1 MDTLGDLGLMLGAV
15 VLVFIYSVFVLG
27 GCSPVHF
34 RALSAIIGIGCVFL
48 SIMAGYAIA
57 FGCGQKISQLHN
69 ILPFM
74 IIGIGVDD
82 MFVIV
87 NSIDQTSPHLSA
99 NERFKIGMV
108 HAGPSITIT
117 SVTDGIAFLLGS
129 FTIIPALN
137 SFCTFAGISVVTLY
151 ISMLT
156 IFSPWFLNDM

>member
-1 MDTLGDLGLMLGAV
+1 
-15 VLVFIYSVFVLG
+15 
-27 GCSPVHF
+27 
-34 RALSAIIGIGCVFL
+34 
-48 SIMAGYAIA
+48 
-57 FGCGQKISQLHN
+57 
-69 ILPFM
+69 M

-87 NSIDQTSPHLSA
+87 NSIDQTSQHLSA
-99 NERFKIGMV
+99 NERFRIGMI

-137 SFCTFAGISVVTLY
+137 SFCIFAGISVVTLY

-156 IFSPWFLNDM
+156 IFSPWFLNDMQRMHSKKGDCCGFCCCKEDSFLFCYGRFLTNRQKRFTSTLEEPTVVISQAKCGVI